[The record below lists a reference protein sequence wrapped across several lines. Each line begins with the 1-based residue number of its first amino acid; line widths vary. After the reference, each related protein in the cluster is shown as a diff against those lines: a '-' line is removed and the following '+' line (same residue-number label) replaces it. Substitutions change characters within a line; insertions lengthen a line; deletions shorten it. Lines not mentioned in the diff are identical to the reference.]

1 MVLAALAL
9 PVVRLRIVMAAQE
22 HRLHRIVANHHRFHC
37 HRHQSHHHVWHVW
50 KHKWIANVWPKIQWA
65 ATPTTLYATL
75 YWKHHRRVI
84 NGRNAAT
91 KPDELHQCHH
101 QTTIWIVVCWQMICS
116 FYANLFNLYFDSA
129 ASDLYKISSSYRVHQ
144 MNAQTHRHHYQSTDH
159 IGGDIMTRVAIP
171 RSGSFLNTSGLARY
185 KSRATRRPKCGGGGG
200 G

>member
-1 MVLAALAL
+1 
-9 PVVRLRIVMAAQE
+9 
-22 HRLHRIVANHHRFHC
+22 
-37 HRHQSHHHVWHVW
+37 
-50 KHKWIANVWPKIQWA
+50 
-65 ATPTTLYATL
+65 
-75 YWKHHRRVI
+75 
-84 NGRNAAT
+84 
-91 KPDELHQCHH
+91 
-101 QTTIWIVVCWQMICS
+101 MICS